1 MATHF
6 SILAWRIPGTE
17 EPGGLQTTGHKESDT
32 TERTCAHTHTHTH
45 TRSPSWM
52 VGKLSLN
59 APVVFLKSIQV
70 TRRCGVSCLDYG
82 RVSFLTC
89 PSAPEYALQ
98 GPRWTA
104 RQGWREEGWRLKARV
119 GLTPP
124 AGLAPG
130 GPRGLWEQPFG
141 NSLSLQHTVFEFL
154 PAGKLTRCSHEVIQG
169 VRLQE
174 SYRLGVLHS

>member
-1 MATHF
+1 MGYRPQVTK
-6 SILAWRIPGTE
+6 S
-17 EPGGLQTTGHKESDT
+17 QTRLSA
-32 TERTCAHTHTHTH
+32 RVHTHTHTH
-45 TRSPSWM
+45 THTQSPSWR